1 MRALII
7 SADGF
12 EDREL
17 LVPRDELKASGFDVH
32 VATPRGLPIRGK
44 HGTRVAADG
53 AIDAVDSARFD
64 LLVLPGGK
72 APASLR
78 KAPKVLAVAKEFMAS
93 GKPVAAV
100 CHGPQ
105 ILVSADL
112 VRGRRVTSYGKV
124 APELKAAGA
133 RYVDEEV
140 VVDGNLITSRTP
152 ADLPA
157 FVRAIREATRARAG
171 IAPHPER
178 PSPD

>member
-1 MRALII
+1 MRTLII

-17 LVPRDELKASGFDVH
+17 LAPREGLEASGFTVH
-32 VATPRGLPIRGK
+32 VATPGGAAIHGK
-44 HGTRVAADG
+44 HGTVVEADG
-53 AIDAVDSARFD
+53 AIDTVDFATYD

-78 KAPKVLAVAKEFMAS
+78 KDPKVLAIARGFMAS
-93 GKPVAAV
+93 NKTVAAV

-112 VRGRRVTSYGKV
+112 VRGKRVTSYAAV
-124 APELKAAGA
+124 AAELKAAGA

-140 VVDGNLITSRTP
+140 VVDGNLITSRKP

-157 FVRAIREATRARAG
+157 FVRAIQESLGKQARA
-171 IAPHPER
+171 
-178 PSPD
+178 

>member
-7 SADGF
+7 SADDF

-17 LVPRDELKASGFDVH
+17 LVPKQALEAGGTTVH
-32 VATPRGLPIRGK
+32 VATPEGKSIHGK
-44 HGTRVAADG
+44 HGAQVAADT
-53 AIDAVDSARFD
+53 ATDAVDAAAYD

-78 KAPKVLAVAKEFMAS
+78 KDPAVLAIARAFMTS
-93 GKPVAAV
+93 GRPVAAV

-112 VRGRRVTSYGKV
+112 VRGRRVTSYAAV

-133 RYVDEEV
+133 QYLDQEV
-140 VVDGNLITSRTP
+140 VVDGNLITSRKP

-157 FVRAIREATRARAG
+157 FVKALQEKLGSRAG
-171 IAPHPER
+171 T
-178 PSPD
+178 